1 MRRVGR
7 RRSWLLQLVGRQ
19 APATNQG
26 QMRALLP
33 LCALWAPVR
42 AVRAGS
48 VSLFLSLFSLSLAS
62 LLTRPASPCQDMI
75 YVVGGEVSSKIA
87 TNDVENFEIDDGAA
101 GSSKWH
107 LSMDLPAERL
117 YHGAGVVN
125 QEVRR
130 PRTAVCLSRLVCS
143 ASSWRLAAAFS

>member
-1 MRRVGR
+1 
-7 RRSWLLQLVGRQ
+7 
-19 APATNQG
+19 
-26 QMRALLP
+26 
-33 LCALWAPVR
+33 
-42 AVRAGS
+42 
-48 VSLFLSLFSLSLAS
+48 
-62 LLTRPASPCQDMI
+62 MI

-125 QEVRR
+125 QEVRKATHR
-130 PRTAVCLSRLVCS
+130 CLSVSLGLLSLLLAPRRRLLS
-143 ASSWRLAAAFS
+143 AAPPTPPRAYSCTSSAGAATRTRAATAMICAPSCATTR

>member
-1 MRRVGR
+1 
-7 RRSWLLQLVGRQ
+7 
-19 APATNQG
+19 
-26 QMRALLP
+26 
-33 LCALWAPVR
+33 
-42 AVRAGS
+42 
-48 VSLFLSLFSLSLAS
+48 
-62 LLTRPASPCQDMI
+62 MI

-125 QEVRR
+125 QEVRKATHR
-130 PRTAVCLSRLVCS
+130 CLSVSLGLLSLLLAPRRRLLLSTPPRAYSCTSS
-143 ASSWRLAAAFS
+143 AGAATRTRAATAMTCAPSCAMTR